1 MIGFKKTN
9 LIMDKSSIKSENILD
24 TIKLGENIASNL
36 KKGDLLALY
45 GELGS
50 GKTTLTRSII
60 NSKFFANDP
69 NNIIPSPTF
78 NLIQIYEFNELIIG
92 HVDLYRINNA
102 EEINAL
108 NLETI
113 IDEGILI
120 VEWPEKL
127 DQIIGSNVLDINF
140 QFKDDNRIIKL
151 SDGGGWKERITTLLQ
166 S

>member
-1 MIGFKKTN
+1 MIGCKKTN
-9 LIMDKSSIKSENILD
+9 LIMDKASIKSENIFD
-24 TIKLGENIASNL
+24 TIKLGENIASTL
-36 KKGDLLALY
+36 RKGDLLAIY

-78 NLIQIYEFNELIIG
+78 NLIQIYEFNEMIIG
-92 HVDLYRINNA
+92 HADLYRISNV

-108 NLETI
+108 DLETI

-127 DQIIGSNVLDINF
+127 DQIIGSNVLNINF
-140 QFKDDNRIIKL
+140 QLKNDKRIIKL
-151 SDGGGWKERITTLLQ
+151 SDGGGWQERIT
-166 S
+166 SIYI